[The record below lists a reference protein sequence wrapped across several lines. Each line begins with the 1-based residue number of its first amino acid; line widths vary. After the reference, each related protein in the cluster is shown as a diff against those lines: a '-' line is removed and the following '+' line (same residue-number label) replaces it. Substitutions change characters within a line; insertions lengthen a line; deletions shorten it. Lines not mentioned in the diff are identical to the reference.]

1 MVPDFEDFLEE
12 IFGGQLN
19 AKMGFSLMCFIEKKI
34 PQNIPH
40 LKKLILLLL
49 PNFFLVT
56 QVKRFIRHY
65 KKLNQA
71 KSPHS

>member
-19 AKMGFSLMCFIEKKI
+19 AKMGFGLMFFIEKKI

-49 PNFFLVT
+49 PNFF
-56 QVKRFIRHY
+56 Q
-65 KKLNQA
+65 
-71 KSPHS
+71 

>member
-19 AKMGFSLMCFIEKKI
+19 AKMGFGLMCFIEKKV

-56 QVKRFIRHY
+56 QVRRFIRNY
-65 KKLNQA
+65 KNLHQA